1 MAGEKR
7 QEEITEADTQ
17 REGQGKTEAETGG
30 MSPQAKGCQMA
41 RSHQKLADTDSPT
54 ELPEE
59 TNLVN
64 TLISDF
70 WLPELCECTLLLLQ
84 APSSWYFVRAAL
96 GYSCGLLL
104 GTNRISFWGRQ
115 PAPLMKDMSS
125 HPCRIPSSGPLRCL
139 PLEKQGQLL
148 ALEVFVAPHGG
159 GGEEVA
165 C

>member
-64 TLISDF
+64 TLISNF
-70 WLPELCECTLLLLQ
+70 WLLLQ

-96 GYSCGLLL
+96 GYSCALLL
-104 GTNRISFWGRQ
+104 GTNRVSFWGRQ

-139 PLEKQGQLL
+139 PLEELGQLL